1 MAGTIVFMPHTFYAL
16 RNSEK
21 EEENA
26 EDGEYSED
34 EEKVEDIEDAER
46 DYPAPIEYNFN
57 CENAVKIF
65 QSFQIRADRCRR
77 GQPLQRSRTLDFK
90 IF

>member
-26 EDGEYSED
+26 GDGEYSED

-57 CENAVKIF
+57 CENAVKNPIF
-65 QSFQIRADRCRR
+65 CVNYSSQSLKEIEQNATDI
-77 GQPLQRSRTLDFK
+77 T
-90 IF
+90 